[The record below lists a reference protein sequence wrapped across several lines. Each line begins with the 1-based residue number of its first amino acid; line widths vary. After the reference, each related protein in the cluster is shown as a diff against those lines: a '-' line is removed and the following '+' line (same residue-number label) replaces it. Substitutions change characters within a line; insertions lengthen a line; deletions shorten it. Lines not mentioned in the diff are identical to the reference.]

1 MGLLIAS
8 TPGMGEYTVE
18 VRRES
23 FVISGEDSYDERRRH
38 AIFCYPNKTGQ
49 GSVEILTEDIPKIRA
64 LLDLVERM
72 RDNGVQV
79 IAEKL

>member
-1 MGLLIAS
+1 MGILVAG
-8 TPGMGEYTVE
+8 TPDMGEYTVE

-23 FVISGEDSYDERRRH
+23 FVISGEDSYDERRKH

-64 LLDLVERM
+64 LLDLVERLHT
-72 RDNGVQV
+72 NGVQT
-79 IAEKL
+79 IAEQL